1 MHALTAAEIL
11 QLWEWG
17 QGQHFPVERSLTLL
31 AVACPEVPRDQLALL
46 SFGQRD
52 AWLLTVREKTFGST
66 LNCYVECLGCGQGL
80 EFSFAAN
87 DIRATSD
94 LGPIDGQL
102 EHQISLEGYDI
113 TFRVPTSA
121 DLMDF
126 TADTQLETMHDRLLQ
141 RCIISVKRDGE
152 AVDRESL
159 GASVIRAL
167 TEQMAERDPQAE
179 TLLDINCP
187 ACGQC
192 WQALFDISELFWIE
206 ITDRAKR
213 LLREVHA
220 LAGAYCW
227 REQDILAMSARRRW
241 RYLEMLGT

>member
-1 MHALTAAEIL
+1 MRALTAAEIL

-17 QGQHFPVERSLTLL
+17 QDQDFPVERSLTLL
-31 AVACPEVPRDQLALL
+31 AVACPDVPRDQLALL
-46 SFGQRD
+46 SLGQRD
-52 AWLLTVREKTFGST
+52 AWLLTVREKTFGSI
-66 LNCYVECLGCGQGL
+66 LKCYAECPGCGEGL

-87 DIRATSD
+87 DIGPTSELD
-94 LGPIDGQL
+94 PIGRQP
-102 EHQISLEGYDI
+102 EHQISVEGYDI

-126 TADTQLETMHDRLLQ
+126 TADMQLETMRDCLLQ

-152 AVDRESL
+152 TVDRESL
-159 GASVIRAL
+159 GASVITAL
-167 TEQMAERDPQAE
+167 TEQIAKRDPQAE
-179 TLLDINCP
+179 TLLDICCP

-192 WQALFDISELFWIE
+192 WQALFDISEWFWVE
-206 ITDRAKR
+206 ITDQAKR

-227 REQDILAMSARRRW
+227 REQDILAMSARRRRW
-241 RYLEMLGT
+241 YLEMLGT